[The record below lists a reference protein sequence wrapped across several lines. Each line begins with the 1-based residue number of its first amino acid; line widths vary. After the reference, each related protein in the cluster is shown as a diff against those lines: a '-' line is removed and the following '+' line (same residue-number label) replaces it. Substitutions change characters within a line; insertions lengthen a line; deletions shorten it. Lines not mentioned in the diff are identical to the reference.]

1 MTRNQKIMLA
11 ISMMISAIFLII
23 AFRGLNPSAVLDTF
37 RSANPLW
44 LLAGF
49 LVYFLAM
56 LMITR
61 RWKFLVDDSARVP
74 MRDLYPLVAV
84 GYMGNNIY
92 PFRAGEILRLV
103 LLRRGWNVPFA
114 RGAVTVLVERCF
126 DGLVMLTFI
135 LIPALFVELNTD
147 LLRQVAMV
155 AAPIFIGAL
164 LVFLA
169 LAQRP
174 ELFRNLV
181 HSITNRL
188 PTSIGGKLAGIA
200 DEIINGLS
208 ALRRPRDLFGTVI
221 ASYASWMI
229 EAGVYWCVA
238 QAVGLPASYALLL
251 IVVGAVNL
259 GGLIPA
265 SPGGVGIYEFLAS
278 SILVAG
284 GIGSEQAAAYALLAH
299 IIIWLPPTLLGLVVL
314 PRMGLTLSALSH
326 AQEMADEKVG

>member
-1 MTRNQKIMLA
+1 MSNRQKILLA
-11 ISMMISAIFLII
+11 VSIAISAIFLII
-23 AFRGLNPSAVLDTF
+23 AFRGLNPGEVLKTI

-44 LLAGF
+44 LILGF
-49 LVYFLAM
+49 FTYFSAM
-56 LMITR
+56 FVITR

-74 MRDLYPLVAV
+74 MKDLYPLVAI

-92 PFRAGEILRLV
+92 PFRAGEVLRLV
-103 LLRRGWNVPFA
+103 LLRRGWGVPLA
-114 RGAVTVLVERCF
+114 RGGITVLVERCF

-147 LLRQVAMV
+147 LLRNVAAV
-155 AAPIFIGAL
+155 AAPIFIGAMV
-164 LVFLA
+164 VFLA

-174 ELFRNLV
+174 EVFRKLV
-181 HSITNRL
+181 HTVTDRL
-188 PTSIGGKLAGIA
+188 PAGLGDKLAGIA

-229 EAGVYWCVA
+229 EAMVYWMVA
-238 QAVGLPASYALLL
+238 QSVGLPASYPLLL
-251 IVVGAVNL
+251 MVVGAVNL

-265 SPGGVGIYEFLAS
+265 SPGGVGVYEFLAS
-278 SILVAG
+278 SVLVAA
-284 GIGSEQAAAYALLAH
+284 GIVNEQATAYAVLAH
-299 IIIWLPPTLLGLVVL
+299 IIIWLPPTLMGLILL

-326 AQEMADEKVG
+326 AREMAETTP